1 MAGHNIA
8 PGIGFVESIEDAEI
22 ARRIAIIGAAKRRKC
37 GDILSD
43 AELDAL
49 IEPTPCRRTRLR
61 LKRLSS
67 VERLLKA
74 RVM

>member
-22 ARRIAIIGAAKRRKC
+22 ERPLALVRAAKQRLGR
-37 GDILSD
+37 DLTD
-43 AELDAL
+43 VELDEL

-61 LKRLSS
+61 LRRLQG
-67 VERLLKA
+67 ERGVP
-74 RVM
+74 RG